1 MMFMGFIKKGNKK
14 EEKKEK
20 EIKQAQ
26 GISIPSPKES
36 SDESLI
42 VSIDIKEKI
51 ETFIFKI
58 LYDQKSVKSLKE
70 LTEMALEK
78 AAQERIT
85 ISEKPINLIINQMN
99 KDEKIQ
105 FTQKDGWKI
114 RI

>member
-1 MMFMGFIKKGNKK
+1 MLMGFIKKENTK
-14 EEKKEK
+14 EEMSEK
-20 EIKQAQ
+20 EVKQDQA
-26 GISIPSPKES
+26 SSPKVNTN
-36 SDESLI
+36 ESLTI
-42 VSIDIKEKI
+42 PLNIKEKI
-51 ETFIFKI
+51 ETYILKI
-58 LYDQKSVKSLKE
+58 LYDKKSVKSLKE